1 MVGSSIDVWENLYR
15 ETVLVR
21 VQVLISA
28 NIDKVLARLQAD
40 IKGNN
45 EHYNSIVCTNL
56 KSSLSYFCLSLKC
69 AEISFTDLDSN
80 VI

>member
-1 MVGSSIDVWENLYR
+1 MLYFRFINSFIFFKTCKGDTDFFYTILNIQNVVGSSIDVWENLYR

-45 EHYNSIVCTNL
+45 
-56 KSSLSYFCLSLKC
+56 
-69 AEISFTDLDSN
+69 
-80 VI
+80 

>member
-1 MVGSSIDVWENLYR
+1 MLYFRFINSFIFFKLVKATRIFFYTILNIQNVVGSSIDVWENLYR

-45 EHYNSIVCTNL
+45 
-56 KSSLSYFCLSLKC
+56 
-69 AEISFTDLDSN
+69 
-80 VI
+80 

>member
-56 KSSLSYFCLSLKC
+56 KSLSYFCLSLKC

>member
-1 MVGSSIDVWENLYR
+1 MLNFRFINPLFKTCLRQHGFFVDTILNIQNVVGSSIDVWENLYR

-45 EHYNSIVCTNL
+45 
-56 KSSLSYFCLSLKC
+56 
-69 AEISFTDLDSN
+69 
-80 VI
+80 